1 VRALAL
7 ALVAGLCLYLSAAPA
22 HADWSGDRRAD
33 VLAVDSAGRLLL
45 YRGTGAGAF
54 VAGGGSPIGTG
65 WGGFTALL
73 APGDWSGDGRP
84 DLLARTA
91 DGLLLLYRGNGKG
104 GFLSSSGEQIGSGW
118 SSLGALT
125 LVWNRPPP
133 VAPAPPAP
141 PTTLIPQGSAKLRFH
156 EGLHAP
162 RRSVEGPRPH
172 PPPRRPRP
180 AAGALRRLLREARR
194 QAGRPPPPVR
204 RAAADESARR
214 QAGPRL
220 RAGLL
225 PPRKFREVAAQD
237 GVEAVQDVP
246 RHSVN

>member
-91 DGLLLLYRGNGKG
+91 DGLLLLYRGNGRG

-118 SSLGALT
+118 QSMTAL
-125 LVWNRPPP
+125 L
-133 VAPAPPAP
+133 
-141 PTTLIPQGSAKLRFH
+141 
-156 EGLHAP
+156 AP
-162 RRSVEGPRPH
+162 RDWNGGPANCALSGSTGGQ
-172 PPPRRPRP
+172 RRF
-180 AAGALRRLLREARR
+180 RR
-194 QAGRPPPPVR
+194 GC
-204 RAAADESARR
+204 
-214 QAGPRL
+214 G
-220 RAGLL
+220 
-225 PPRKFREVAAQD
+225 
-237 GVEAVQDVP
+237 
-246 RHSVN
+246 HSVAIIAK